1 MNICGVMIL
10 FYIMYFNI
18 VNFCL
23 VWYYVYLE
31 EIKVLIDNCFC
42 IVLWYIVLF
51 VYLLKEKK
59 GRILKCLYYENVSD
73 V

>member
-1 MNICGVMIL
+1 MIL

-23 VWYYVYLE
+23 VWFYVYLE
-31 EIKVLIDNCFC
+31 EIKVLIDNFFC

-51 VYLLKEKK
+51 VYLLKKKK

-73 V
+73 VC